1 MFYSSKEVAVWKKI
15 IISNFHTYLVNIYT
29 SSILLEIIFNENF
42 SLYLV
47 HDLNV
52 FVNKYHKSHHSQ
64 LRFTIF

>member
-1 MFYSSKEVAVWKKI
+1 MKKKI
-15 IISNFHTYLVNIYT
+15 ITNFHTYLVNIYT

-52 FVNKYHKSHHSQ
+52 FVNKYNKYHKSHHSQ